1 MALKVTPL
9 LDIQDLKD
17 SVALV
22 EKVVVGGYSSESI
35 SLCR

>member
-9 LDIQDLKD
+9 LNIQDLKD

-22 EKVVVGGYSSESI
+22 EKVMVGG
-35 SLCR
+35 LPLFRRHFLV